1 MGLIGRLFGT
11 PTEHKDEKKEA
22 EVVKA
27 PEFDITQ
34 YAKKLALG
42 IPVFV
47 GGTVAALDEFTEIEQ
62 TEALAIAAIGLTA
75 IALLAV
81 SLVMAVD
88 LAARAYLAGQGS
100 AAKKEE
106 EKEEKGG
113 EKRSDLIPAPAGTKA
128 WVEGSEGPHPVLVI
142 ATDGEEATSYLVAS
156 GEQVERGAGT
166 KAIDGA
172 PKWYPAEKIRAIS
185 PANWP

>member
-1 MGLIGRLFGT
+1 MSLLGRLVGT
-11 PTEHKDEKKEA
+11 PTEHTDEKKEGA
-22 EVVKA
+22 VVKA

-47 GGTVAALDEFTEIEQ
+47 GGTVAALDEFTELQQ
-62 TEALAIAAIGLTA
+62 TEALAIGAIGLTA

-88 LAARAYLAGQGS
+88 LAARAYLAGEGS

-106 EKEEKGG
+106 KGKGEET
-113 EKRSDLIPAPAGTKA
+113 RSETIPAPAGTTA
-128 WVEGSEGPHPVLVI
+128 WVEGSEKPHPVLVI
-142 ATDGEEATSYLVAS
+142 ANDGEEATSYLVAT
-156 GEQVERGAGT
+156 GDEVERGTGT

-172 PKWYPAEKIRAIS
+172 PKWYPAEKIRAIK
-185 PANWP
+185 PAKWP